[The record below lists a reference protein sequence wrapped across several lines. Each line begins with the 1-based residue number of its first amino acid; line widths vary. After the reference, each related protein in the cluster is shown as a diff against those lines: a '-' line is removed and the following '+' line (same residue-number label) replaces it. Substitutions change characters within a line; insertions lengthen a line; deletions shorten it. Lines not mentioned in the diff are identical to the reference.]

1 MSGAFV
7 KVERLLTGSPTG
19 ETPDL
24 VEAVREG
31 LPVDAVDRVLAG
43 GALSPAE
50 LDRLAIPR
58 KTLSHRRTLGRLSPE
73 QSDRL
78 VRVLRVLSEAEET
91 FGARERAHAWLRR
104 PTSALGGQTPLELLD
119 TDVGARRV
127 EDLLGRISHGIAA

>member
-1 MSGAFV
+1 MSDAFV
-7 KVERLLTGSPTG
+7 AVERLLTGAPAG
-19 ETPDL
+19 EAPDL

-31 LPVDAVDRVLAG
+31 LSVDAVDRVLAG
-43 GALSPAE
+43 GVLSAAE

-91 FGARERAHAWLRR
+91 FGACERAHAWLRR
-104 PTSALGGQTPLELLD
+104 PTSALGGQAPLALLD

-127 EDLLGRISHGIAA
+127 ERLLGRIAHGIAA